1 MLPFSDLSY
10 IAVIVKR
17 IQNALFVLL
26 AMTELIVRV
35 TVSSNKIRRVVRSN
49 KHSWSRPSSFGIWT
63 RDRSEAAT
71 GGVLQEN
78 DVLKNVTNFT
88 MKRDSS
94 TGAFLWNWWNFF
106 RNFFWKTSAN
116 DCFWQISVA
125 WPSLLYTTK
134 NIFQIFVS
142 LVYRR
147 YIFWFYKIANMHSFR
162 VQL

>member
-10 IAVIVKR
+10 IVVIMKR

-35 TVSSNKIRRVVRSN
+35 IVSSNKTRRVARSN
-49 KHSWSRPSSFGIWT
+49 KHSWSCPSGFGIWT

-71 GGVLQEN
+71 GGVL
-78 DVLKNVTNFT
+78 LK
-88 MKRDSS
+88 MM
-94 TGAFLWNWWNFF
+94 FLKMSPTSQKLRVPHRCFSVKLAKF
-106 RNFFWKTSAN
+106 LRNFFWKTSAN
-116 DCFWQISVA
+116 DCFRQISVA
-125 WPSLLYTTK
+125 WSTLLYTTK